1 MGYLQHPPQ
10 LERDSED
17 ASGAEQGDASGFS
30 RRSWRCEW
38 LLIRKASGGKEPV
51 QAKRLREGRG
61 KEVVSRGVC

>member
-1 MGYLQHPPQ
+1 MPQVLSREMLQ
-10 LERDSED
+10 
-17 ASGAEQGDASGFS
+17 ASVG
-30 RRSWRCEW
+30 RSWRCEW